1 MYTHVDSKYQNY
13 EACSSHHLN
22 SGFWPSPSALCQA
35 PPLFL
40 GVLKGTSETQIASS
54 TYCGHHP
61 ALPCSTLFNDPLSVS
76 IVTTWCYLSRPPGG
90 ARPVLVIELREGGD

>member
-1 MYTHVDSKYQNY
+1 MLTVNTKTTRPVVPTTLTLDSGP
-13 EACSSHHLN
+13 LLL
-22 SGFWPSPSALCQA
+22 PSAKRL
-35 PPLFL
+35 LYSWESS
-40 GVLKGTSETQIASS
+40 KGTSETQIASS

-61 ALPCSTLFNDPLSVS
+61 ALPCSTLFKDPLSVS